1 MHTAPHTSP
10 ILPRHSLF
18 HTVGKT
24 LHIILHAQDRHVT
37 HHSQAAAAE
46 QISTSSFLTQRWS
59 QCKRR
64 ERELACMHMLPKLQ
78 SMALTRLLSR
88 LGTSINH
95 LCQQVRPQLGSSLL
109 FFYLPAVHAWILPQL
124 WIDIYIVS
132 LAIPSFFIFSSRIRI
147 KKRSSSFKSTNC
159 CLNYMHD

>member
-18 HTVGKT
+18 HTVGIT
-24 LHIILHAQDRHVT
+24 LHIIVHAQDRHVT

-46 QISTSSFLTQRWS
+46 QISTSSF
-59 QCKRR
+59 KDDPNAKGER

-109 FFYLPAVHAWILPQL
+109 FILPACRACM
-124 WIDIYIVS
+124 DIASAVDTHIYTE
-132 LAIPSFFIFSSRIRI
+132 LFHLFYFQ
-147 KKRSSSFKSTNC
+147 
-159 CLNYMHD
+159 